1 MPIVR
6 PFKAVRPTRDKAHL
20 VASRS
25 YVTYSPAQLRSKLT
39 ENPYSFLHVIHPDMT
54 ATQLHRITNLNERF
68 EQVRKR
74 YASFL
79 EEGVLVRDETPSL
92 YIYRQS
98 RDHRSYTGIIA
109 AVSVDDYLKGSVK
122 RHEHTLSSRESTFVD
137 YLNITRMNAEP
148 VLLIAEYSHTIESII
163 DRHLRHRPE
172 YDFTTTNRDHHQL
185 WIIQDADD
193 IQAISSA
200 YAQME
205 AFYIADGHHRLGS
218 SAQLYER
225 YTDSDLSEQHPLR
238 YCLSY
243 IINERDVRI
252 YEYNR
257 IVRDLNGLTPAEFL
271 KKLESCFDMRAIP
284 NAQVPAHASELTM
297 YVGGSWYHLTW
308 KKSNATIDAQR
319 LTDDVLTPILGIH
332 DLRKDKRV
340 QFIEGPA
347 GLDELANRVD
357 RAGDGVGFSLYPV
370 SIEALKHVA
379 DSSGSMPPKSTWIE
393 PKLRSG
399 LIVYELNPKH
409 EH

>member
-1 MPIVR
+1 MPRVR

-54 ATQLHRITNLNERF
+54 ATQLHRITNLHERF
-68 EQVRKR
+68 EQVKSR
-74 YASFL
+74 YETFL
-79 EEGVLVRDETPSL
+79 AEGVLVRDETPSL

-109 AVSVDDYLKGSVK
+109 AVSVEDYLSGKIK

-137 YLNITRMNAEP
+137 YLDITRMNAEP
-148 VLLIAEYSHTIESII
+148 VLLISEYSHVIEHII
-163 DRHLRHRPE
+163 DRYLKHRPE

-185 WIIQDADD
+185 WMIDD
-193 IQAISSA
+193 SNDIEAIHRA
-200 YAQME
+200 YGEME

-218 SAQLYER
+218 SAQLFQRHAEG
-225 YTDSDLSEQHPLR
+225 SLAEHHPLR

-243 IINERDVRI
+243 ILNDRDVRI

-257 IVRDLNGLTPAEFL
+257 IVRDLNGHTPAEFL
-271 KKLESCFDMRAIP
+271 HRLETMFDVQLLP
-284 NAQVPAHASELTM
+284 SAQVPAQAGQLTC
-297 YVGGSWYHLTW
+297 YLSGNWYRLTW
-308 KKSNATIDAQR
+308 KERSNVIDAQR
-319 LTDDVLTPILGIH
+319 LTDDVLTPILGVL

-340 QFIEGPA
+340 QFVEGPA
-347 GLDELANRVD
+347 GLDEITQRVNRLT
-357 RAGDGVGFSLYPV
+357 DGVGFSLYPV
-370 SIEALKHVA
+370 SMNELKHVA
-379 DSSGSMPPKSTWIE
+379 DSDGSMPPKSTWIE

-399 LIVYELNPKH
+399 LIVYELNA
-409 EH
+409 

>member
-1 MPIVR
+1 MPKVR

-25 YVTYSPAQLRSKLT
+25 YVTYSPSQLRSKLT

-54 ATQLHRITNLNERF
+54 ATQLHRITNLHERF
-68 EQVRKR
+68 EQVKSR
-74 YASFL
+74 YDSFL
-79 EEGVLVRDETPSL
+79 AEGVLVRDETPSL

-109 AVSVDDYLKGSVK
+109 AVSVEDYLTGKVK

-148 VLLIAEYSHTIESII
+148 VLLISEYSHVIENTI
-163 DRHLRHRPE
+163 DRYLKHRPE

-185 WIIQDADD
+185 WMIEDHDD
-193 IQAISSA
+193 IEAILHA
-200 YAQME
+200 YGEMD

-225 YTDSDLSEQHPLR
+225 NAGESLSDQHALR

-257 IVRDLNGLTPAEFL
+257 VVRDLNGHTPAEFL
-271 KKLESCFDMRAIP
+271 RRLEMVFHVQHISA
-284 NAQVPAHASELTM
+284 AQVPAHPGELTC
-297 YVGGSWYHLTW
+297 YLGGDWYHLIW
-308 KKSNATIDAQR
+308 KEESNVIDAQR
-319 LTDDVLTPILGIH
+319 LTDDVLTPILGVY

-340 QFIEGPA
+340 QFVEGPA
-347 GLDELANRVD
+347 GLEEINQRID
-357 RAGDGVGFSLYPV
+357 RLMDGVGFSLFPV
-370 SIEALKHVA
+370 GMEAIKHVA
-379 DSSGSMPPKSTWIE
+379 DTGGSMPPKSTWIE

-399 LIVYELNPKH
+399 LIVYELNA
-409 EH
+409 